1 MGSKC
6 PPEIGTVGLGIRHFF
21 SLPVLHVQAGNATLA
36 VPAGLAG
43 LGPYRMG
50 GDRLSR
56 VLLSLQRG
64 LSQAHPSSYFFSL
77 LNVETTEIYCSEFLE
92 QRKAKRKPRAQ

>member
-1 MGSKC
+1 M
-6 PPEIGTVGLGIRHFF
+6 RYFF
-21 SLPVLHVQAGNATLA
+21 SLLVLRVQAGNATLA
-36 VPAGLAG
+36 VPAGPAG

-50 GDRLSR
+50 GNRLSR

-77 LNVETTEIYCSEFLE
+77 LNVETTKIYCSEFLE
-92 QRKAKRKPRAQ
+92 QGKAKMKPRAQ

>member
-64 LSQAHPSSYFFSL
+64 LSQAHPSSYFF
-77 LNVETTEIYCSEFLE
+77 F
-92 QRKAKRKPRAQ
+92 PF